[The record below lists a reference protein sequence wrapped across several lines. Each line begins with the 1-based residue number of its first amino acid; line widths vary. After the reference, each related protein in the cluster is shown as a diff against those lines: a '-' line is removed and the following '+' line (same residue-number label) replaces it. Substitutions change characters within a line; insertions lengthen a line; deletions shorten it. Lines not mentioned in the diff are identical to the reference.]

1 MPASVARMRFQYGL
15 NVVVTSALAVLHL
28 LNPTLASQ
36 QLWQGARAALPIQ
49 MLGAWWA
56 AVALLSVLGLRIPFK
71 YR

>member
-1 MPASVARMRFQYGL
+1 MRFQYGL
-15 NVVVTSALAVLHL
+15 NVVIPGALAALHL

-56 AVALLSVLGLRIPFK
+56 AVALLSVLGLRSPYK